1 MNDHQNMYAHNYKS
15 TDISA
20 DKSFISVI
28 HYIHQLNTNTQ
39 LYIPLH
45 YFADEMT
52 CWKFNYDIAV
62 IWCSIIILWFIG
74 KLCLLSSQNFCFFR
88 YDVHHMWT
96 RKLVCTEMDALQV
109 DRNLTEIGFEI
120 NVFLSDICNQFAQ
133 VKTYSVLHKIIPALL
148 PTFRRTSTTFV
159 HMLVTVGYRIP
170 V

>member
-1 MNDHQNMYAHNYKS
+1 MMNDHQNMYAHNYKS

-20 DKSFISVI
+20 DKSFIWMTYCIPCRNVGILYCDVPYHIYVSVI

-45 YFADEMT
+45 YFAEEMT

-96 RKLVCTEMDALQV
+96 RKLVCTEMDALQSWQKSHW
-109 DRNLTEIGFEI
+109 NWIW
-120 NVFLSDICNQFAQ
+120 N
-133 VKTYSVLHKIIPALL
+133 
-148 PTFRRTSTTFV
+148 
-159 HMLVTVGYRIP
+159 
-170 V
+170 